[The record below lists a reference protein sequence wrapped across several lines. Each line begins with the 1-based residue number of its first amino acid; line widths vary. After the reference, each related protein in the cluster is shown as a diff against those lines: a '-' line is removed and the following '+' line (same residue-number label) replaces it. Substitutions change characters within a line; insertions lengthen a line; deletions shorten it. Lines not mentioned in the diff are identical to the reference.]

1 MMILSILVLFFSMFM
16 QGVISTYT
24 GYLYSNLTFFSTLYV
39 LDAILILSPYFE
51 NKKKYFLLLLVFG
64 LSIDIAYTNTFMLNT
79 CLFVFCYFISKLF
92 HSFFPYN
99 WLTVSASNV
108 VSVWGYHFISFVY
121 LNLLKYDVYS
131 FKVLFHIFSHSILMT
146 IIYSSLLY
154 IIVNFIFKKFEL
166 KIVK

>member
-51 NKKKYFLLLLVFG
+51 NKKKYFILLLIFG
-64 LSIDIAYTNTFMLNT
+64 LIIDTTYTNTFILNT
-79 CLFVFCYFISKLF
+79 CLFIFCYFISKLF

-99 WLTVSASNV
+99 WITVGVSNV
-108 VSVWGYHFISFVY
+108 ISVFGYHFISFVY
-121 LNLLKYDVYS
+121 LNLLRYDIYS
-131 FKVLFHIFSHSILMT
+131 FRVLFQILSHSVLMT

-166 KIVK
+166 KLVK